1 MRSLRM
7 KLIMIMVL
15 LILALMTVVGSFL
28 INGVGNFYINE
39 FYVQMGQTFSQD
51 FIVQL
56 QQIPGQEQDAPTK
69 LKELLMSQSNL
80 GIDIAS
86 RNVYVLD
93 KEANVLS
100 SSNQSDQV
108 TITANLLAAMNGEV
122 GQDSSINASYMDVA
136 VPVHSTA
143 GQYIVY
149 ILDNKVT
156 VNALT
161 SDVLGIILR
170 ALFLGLAICVVL
182 SILLAQI
189 MITPI
194 RALTA
199 GTRQVAAGEFGQKL
213 EVTSRDEI
221 GVLTRNFNNMA
232 QVLQNTLT
240 EVENERNKLST
251 LFLHMTDGV
260 VAFGPT
266 GSVIHYNPAATRMLN
281 RALDPTIYFSEI
293 FGEVGSFEQ
302 LLSMDRSQYLEAQM
316 TVQDG
321 VQLDLNMAPFSSEQT
336 YGGVLVVMHDVTEQQ
351 KNEQTRREFV
361 ANVSHELR
369 TPLTNIKSYAETIVS
384 SGEDLPPELRTNF
397 MGVIINE
404 ADRMTRIVQDLLTLS
419 KFDSGKLD
427 MNISRFSFSQAVQN
441 VCQAVELDAKRHG
454 HTLSCSILQ
463 TLPEVNGDRDRIEQ
477 VIMNIVSNAIKYT
490 PDGGSIDIATG
501 MDKESVWVRVQD
513 NGIGIPK
520 QDLPRLFERFYRVD
534 KARSRESGGTGL
546 GLSIAK
552 EILNQHQ
559 GHIEIDSVYG
569 SGTTVTISLPAAQ

>member
-194 RALTA
+194 R
-199 GTRQVAAGEFGQKL
+199 
-213 EVTSRDEI
+213 
-221 GVLTRNFNNMA
+221 
-232 QVLQNTLT
+232 
-240 EVENERNKLST
+240 
-251 LFLHMTDGV
+251 
-260 VAFGPT
+260 
-266 GSVIHYNPAATRMLN
+266 
-281 RALDPTIYFSEI
+281 
-293 FGEVGSFEQ
+293 
-302 LLSMDRSQYLEAQM
+302 
-316 TVQDG
+316 
-321 VQLDLNMAPFSSEQT
+321 
-336 YGGVLVVMHDVTEQQ
+336 
-351 KNEQTRREFV
+351 
-361 ANVSHELR
+361 
-369 TPLTNIKSYAETIVS
+369 
-384 SGEDLPPELRTNF
+384 
-397 MGVIINE
+397 
-404 ADRMTRIVQDLLTLS
+404 
-419 KFDSGKLD
+419 
-427 MNISRFSFSQAVQN
+427 
-441 VCQAVELDAKRHG
+441 
-454 HTLSCSILQ
+454 
-463 TLPEVNGDRDRIEQ
+463 
-477 VIMNIVSNAIKYT
+477 
-490 PDGGSIDIATG
+490 
-501 MDKESVWVRVQD
+501 
-513 NGIGIPK
+513 
-520 QDLPRLFERFYRVD
+520 
-534 KARSRESGGTGL
+534 
-546 GLSIAK
+546 
-552 EILNQHQ
+552 
-559 GHIEIDSVYG
+559 
-569 SGTTVTISLPAAQ
+569 